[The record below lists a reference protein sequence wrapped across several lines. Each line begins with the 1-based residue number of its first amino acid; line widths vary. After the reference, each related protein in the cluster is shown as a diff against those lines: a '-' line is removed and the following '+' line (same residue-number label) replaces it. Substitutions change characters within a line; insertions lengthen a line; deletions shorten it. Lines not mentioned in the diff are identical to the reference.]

1 MKTLLLA
8 NRNKWIYKAFSL
20 FICLALF
27 LSVAAWSIT
36 GTVQAD
42 DGGDSFNSYIIDTF
56 DESGDDV
63 DLILVPGSPP
73 ESSVPKVNLGNFGT
87 SGSTILPSV
96 PAFNWCY
103 GCSATSAAM
112 LFGYYDN
119 QGYDNMYDGPAN
131 DGVCPLTNLIWGS
144 GECPLSATHE
154 GYDGLEDKGHV
165 DDYWAS
171 SGSNNDPY
179 YDNWDEHGYEDCTA
193 DFMGTNQYHNWNTS
207 DGGTFFFFRGDGS
220 PLYDYDICEPS
231 FRDGSHGMRLFAESR
246 GYTVDTNFSQYI
258 EGLGSNPDNGFSFSD
273 FQEEIDSGRPVIIQ
287 VAGHSML
294 GFGYSDP
301 DTIFIHN
308 TWDYN
313 DHSMTWGG
321 SYCGMQHYGVTV
333 LRLEEAPEP
342 PEPEPELSTVS
353 TESADS
359 VEQNSATLNGILDN
373 DGGESCQ
380 FRFEYDIDSA
390 EPYDFNTGW
399 TGSFSTG
406 EDFNDT
412 ISGLE
417 PDTTYYFRAQTKN
430 SAGSSSGAELSFT
443 SSPVDLIP
451 PEAPASFSAAAS
463 GSQQI
468 DLSWTIATGANQ
480 TKVQRKQGGFPS
492 DKDDGI
498 EVYFSN
504 SDSFSDTSL
513 SPETTY
519 YYRAWSFSQ
528 ESQLWSID
536 GAEAQATTEKAI
548 NIPSVSTLSAGSVE
562 QNSATLNGMLDNDGG
577 ESCQFRFEYD
587 IDSAEPYDF
596 NTGWTGS
603 LSAGEY
609 FNNTILG
616 LEPDTTYYFHAQTKN
631 SAGSSSG
638 AEFSFTS
645 LSAALIP
652 PEAPASFFAVASG
665 SEQIDLSWTRA
676 TGANQTKVQ
685 RKQSGFP
692 SDKDDGVEIYFSNGD
707 SFSDTGLSSQTTYY
721 YRAWSFSEDGEQWS
735 ANNAE
740 AQATTEPLA
749 NNPPD
754 KPTDPSP
761 ESQCR
766 NVSIEVTLSWTGG
779 DPDSGDT
786 VVYDVY
792 LDAVDASTLVAANQS
807 STTFNS
813 GGLQNDVTYYW
824 KIIATDGDR
833 ESTASPV
840 WEFTTE
846 PVEKIPVSYNISL
859 STGWNLI
866 SLPIIPDNNNI
877 TRIITP
883 DNLASGDISNINII
897 YSFNISGSK
906 WIFWNGSPSS
916 TITSIKDGQG
926 YWLFAEAE
934 DTLTIWGTEAT
945 VTDYSM
951 TETWNML
958 GFTSIAEQD
967 YASYLSSIGGSYSML
982 YGWDAATESW
992 FCPTLN
998 QHGGKL
1004 EPGRGYW
1011 IYMSSPATIMLS

>member
-1 MKTLLLA
+1 M
-8 NRNKWIYKAFSL
+8 
-20 FICLALF
+20 
-27 LSVAAWSIT
+27 T

-42 DGGDSFNSYIIDTF
+42 DGGDSFSSYIIDTF
-56 DESGDDV
+56 DESGDEL

-73 ESSVPKVNLGNFGT
+73 ESSVPTIDLDNFG
-87 SGSTILPSV
+87 SSESTILPSV
-96 PAFNWCY
+96 PAFDWCY

-119 QGYDNMYDGPAN
+119 QGYDNMYVGPAN
-131 DGVCPLTNLIWGS
+131 DGVCPLTNSIWGS

-154 GYDGLEDKGHV
+154 GYDGLADKGHV

-171 SGSNNDPY
+171 TGSNNDPY

-246 GYTVDTNFSQYI
+246 GYSVDTNFSQYI

-308 TWDYN
+308 TWDHN

-333 LRLEEAPEP
+333 IRLEEAPEP

-353 TESADS
+353 TESAGS
-359 VEQNSATLNGILDN
+359 IEQNSATLSGILGS

-380 FRFEYDIDSA
+380 FRFEYDVDSA

-399 TGSFSTG
+399 AGSLSTG
-406 EDFNDT
+406 EDFSSI

-443 SSPVDLIP
+443 SLPADLIP
-451 PEAPASFSAAAS
+451 PEAPASFSAVAS
-463 GSQQI
+463 GIEQI
-468 DLSWTIATGANQ
+468 DLSWTRASGANQ
-480 TKVQRKQGGFPS
+480 TKVQRKQGSFPM

-504 SDSFSDTSL
+504 
-513 SPETTY
+513 
-519 YYRAWSFSQ
+519 
-528 ESQLWSID
+528 
-536 GAEAQATTEKAI
+536 
-548 NIPSVSTLSAGSVE
+548 
-562 QNSATLNGMLDNDGG
+562 G
-577 ESCQFRFEYD
+577 E
-587 IDSAEPYDF
+587 
-596 NTGWTGS
+596 
-603 LSAGEY
+603 
-609 FNNTILG
+609 
-616 LEPDTTYYFHAQTKN
+616 
-631 SAGSSSG
+631 
-638 AEFSFTS
+638 
-645 LSAALIP
+645 
-652 PEAPASFFAVASG
+652 
-665 SEQIDLSWTRA
+665 
-676 TGANQTKVQ
+676 
-685 RKQSGFP
+685 
-692 SDKDDGVEIYFSNGD
+692 
-707 SFSDTGLSSQTTYY
+707 SFSDTGLSPENTYY
-721 YRAWSFSEDGEQWS
+721 YHAWSFSQDSQLWS
-735 ANNAE
+735 IDNSE

-749 NNPPD
+749 NIPPY
-754 KPTDPSP
+754 KPTSPSP
-761 ESQCR
+761 ETLSS
-766 NVSIEVTLSWTGG
+766 NVSIEVNLSWIGG

-786 VVYDVY
+786 MVYDVY
-792 LDAVDASTLVAANQS
+792 LDAVDAGTLIAANQS
-807 STTFNS
+807 STTFNP
-813 GGLQNDVTYYW
+813 GELQNNVTYYW
-824 KIIATDGDR
+824 KVIATDSDG

-846 PVEKIPVSYNISL
+846 AVEKIPVSYNISL
-859 STGWNLI
+859 SAGWNLI
-866 SLPIIPDNNNI
+866 SLPIIPDSNNI

-883 DNLASGDISNINII
+883 DNLSSGDISNINII
-897 YSFNISGSK
+897 YSFNISSSK

-916 TITSIKDGQG
+916 TITSINDGQG

-945 VTDYSM
+945 ATDYSM

-1004 EPGRGYW
+1004 EPGHGYW